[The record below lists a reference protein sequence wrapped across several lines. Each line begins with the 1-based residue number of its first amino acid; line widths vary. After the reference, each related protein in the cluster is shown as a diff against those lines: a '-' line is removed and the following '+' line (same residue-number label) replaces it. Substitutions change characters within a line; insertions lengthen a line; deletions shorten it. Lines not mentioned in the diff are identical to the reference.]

1 MKVIALLLLFTSY
14 AFSFK
19 LKSHLFHANSLSL
32 IRNSNSKLYGIWGN
46 YKSDGKKEGYVL
58 LALAVAAVVKGQF
71 TSIDLRTTYACPTGI
86 NAERDLAR
94 YKAIEPDY
102 KCLPASELYTK
113 MLTAPLVFPGDEKWD
128 PQYVCYLS
136 HILSPCIAIVVW

>member
-1 MKVIALLLLFTSY
+1 MQVIALLLLFMSY
-14 AFSFK
+14 AFSLK
-19 LKSHLFHANSLSL
+19 LNCHSLHTNSRSS
-32 IRNSNSKLYGIWGN
+32 IRNNSKLYGIWGN

-128 PQYVCYLS
+128 PQ
-136 HILSPCIAIVVW
+136 